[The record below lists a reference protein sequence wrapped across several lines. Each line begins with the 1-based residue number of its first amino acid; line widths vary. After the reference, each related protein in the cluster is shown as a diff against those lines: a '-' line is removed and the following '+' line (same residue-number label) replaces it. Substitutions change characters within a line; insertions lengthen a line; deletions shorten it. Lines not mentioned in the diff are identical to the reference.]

1 MRDQA
6 LQEPGK
12 LCSRVVPLAIYA
24 CIVVTARRQPAHDGE
39 WHAGLTT
46 PKRRCRSRACPAP
59 ILLNGHPKGF
69 CVQKA
74 TALNVIARETSEMNP
89 VALLTP
95 TYGRDLELCTLLSES
110 VDRHVKS
117 FSKHYL
123 LVPDCDLP
131 LFAHLASEHRVIIP
145 ASTYLPDWLR
155 PLPRVIQRKRR
166 QFWWSLRAK
175 PVSGWHVQQFL
186 KIAAT
191 ISLPHQRYCVL
202 DSDVVFFRDFDLARF
217 EYPNTIPLL
226 NMVNAVTADQPRHS
240 RWLETSHQLLGLPTP
255 AFPASDFIG
264 HIIFW
269 DQQTTR
275 ALTSRIEAV
284 TGLGWIEALCK
295 TREFSE
301 YLLYGYFVQNDPASS
316 AIHTVVP
323 TTPCV
328 SYWEQPTLS
337 KGELNALLRSAD
349 KHDVAFSIASFSGTP
364 VNTIRAAIAE
374 SDAILAP
381 VATTIEPEGLAAAC

>member
-1 MRDQA
+1 M
-6 LQEPGK
+6 K
-12 LCSRVVPLAIYA
+12 S
-24 CIVVTARRQPAHDGE
+24 
-39 WHAGLTT
+39 
-46 PKRRCRSRACPAP
+46 
-59 ILLNGHPKGF
+59 
-69 CVQKA
+69 
-74 TALNVIARETSEMNP
+74 

-95 TYGRDLELCTLLSES
+95 TYGRDLELCTLLCES
-110 VDRHVKS
+110 VDRHVIA

-131 LFAHLASEHRVIIP
+131 LFAHLASERRVVIP
-145 ASTYLPDWLR
+145 ASAYLPDWLR
-155 PLPRVIQRKRR
+155 PLPRIIQRKRR

-191 ISLPHQRYCVL
+191 ISLPHQRYCIL
-202 DSDVVFFRDFDLARF
+202 DSDVVFFRDFDLSRF
-217 EYPNTIPLL
+217 EYPNPIPLL
-226 NMVNAVTADQPRHS
+226 TMANAVIAEQPRHS
-240 RWLETSHQLLGLPTP
+240 RWVETSHRLLGYPTP
-255 AFPASDFIG
+255 PLPASDFIG

-284 TGLGWIEALCK
+284 TGLDWIDALCK

-301 YLLYGYFVQNDPASS
+301 YMLYGYFVQNDPAFS
-316 AIHTVVP
+316 AVHRAVP

-337 KGELNALLRSAD
+337 KAELNQLLESANR
-349 KHDVAFSIASFSGTP
+349 HDVAFSIASFSGTP
-364 VNTIRAAIAE
+364 VETIRAAIAE

-381 VATTIEPEGLAAAC
+381 AAPSNELAGLAALC